1 MITRQFSISLPIFLA
16 VYVFQEAVM
25 NQFRLPA
32 GGFSIFLIF
41 TLTWTLLSSPEI
53 AALSGFVA
61 GLLMD
66 FSQSSGGPI
75 GQWTLIMIA
84 TCYAI
89 SFLGSGIDSLAA
101 NPLGVIFFITSGV
114 FFAELLYVV
123 SGILLGVQMGSFQ
136 QTLLM
141 LGGISL
147 WTLAI
152 TPIFLPVFSRLHGLA
167 FDPRSAL

>member
-1 MITRQFSISLPIFLA
+1 M
-16 VYVFQEAVM
+16 YVFQEAVM
-25 NQFRLPA
+25 NQFRLPG
-32 GGFSIFLIF
+32 GGFSIFFIF

-53 AALSGFVA
+53 AALRGFVA

-89 SFLGSGIDSLAA
+89 SYLGSGLDSLAD

-114 FFAELLYVV
+114 FFAELLYVASSV
-123 SGILLGVQMGSFQ
+123 LLGVQMGSFQ
-136 QTLLM
+136 QVLLTLC
-141 LGGISL
+141 GISL
-147 WTLAI
+147 WTLAV
-152 TPIFLPVFSRLHGLA
+152 TPIFLPVFSKLHGLV
-167 FDPRSAL
+167 FDSRSAL